1 MLRRLRSTWE
11 KNWPEIRCAA
21 TGSVPDFVLA
31 RVPKQRTDAVP
42 VFCYHDVVGPEL
54 RQDLEY
60 LRQNGYATL
69 IADELV
75 AFLRGEFSLSG
86 PSVVLTFDDCSRS
99 LFQVALP
106 LLERH
111 GCRAVAFA
119 APKFHDLAEEVVGD
133 EHRPCTWKEL
143 RVMRRSGFVDVQS
156 HSLEHRYFPRWPEP
170 VPLCGADARMN
181 ETVARGPARNMDE
194 DLRLAREILEA
205 RLGSGVRHLAFP
217 MYDGTGEALRI
228 GREVGY
234 QSFWWGVLPGRPTN
248 CPALSTGNRMN
259 DPTDHIVRISAEFLR
274 RLPGEG
280 RISLGSILRARY
292 GRTFQRWMGRPT
304 FPPTNP
310 PRR

>member
-21 TGSVPDFVLA
+21 TGSVPDFVFA
-31 RVPKQRTDAVP
+31 RVPKQRTDSVP

-75 AFLRGEFSLSG
+75 AFLRGEISLSG

-119 APKFHDLAEEVVGD
+119 APRFHDLAEEVVGA
-133 EHRPCTWKEL
+133 EQRPCTWKEL
-143 RVMRRSGFVDVQS
+143 RVMQRSGFVDVQS

-181 ETVARGPARNMDE
+181 ETVARGPARNMEE

-205 RLGSGVRHLAFP
+205 RLVSGVRHLAFP
-217 MYDGTGEALRI
+217 MYDGTGEVLRI
-228 GREVGY
+228 GRGIGY
-234 QSFWWGVLPGRPTN
+234 QSFWWGVLLGRPTN
-248 CPALSTGNRMN
+248 LPARTGENRTD

-274 RLPGEG
+274 RLPGAE
-280 RISLGSILRARY
+280 RRPLAAILRARY
-292 GRTFQRWMGRPT
+292 GLAL
-304 FPPTNP
+304 
-310 PRR
+310 RRMCGKA

>member
-21 TGSVPDFVLA
+21 TGSVPDFVLSRA
-31 RVPKQRTDAVP
+31 PKSGTDSVP

-75 AFLRGEFSLSG
+75 AFLRGELRLNS
-86 PSVVLTFDDCSRS
+86 PSVVLSFDDCSRS

-106 LLERH
+106 LLERY

-119 APKFHDLAEEVVGD
+119 APRFHDLAENVAHSEK
-133 EHRPCTWKEL
+133 RPCTWKEL

-156 HSLEHRYFPRWPEP
+156 HSLEHRYFPRWPEA
-170 VPLCGADARMN
+170 VPLCGADMQMN
-181 ETVARGPARNMDE
+181 EIVARGPGMDME
-194 DLRLAREILEA
+194 QDMRLAREILEA

-217 MYDGTGEALRI
+217 MYDGTDEAIRI
-228 GREVGY
+228 GRGIGY

-248 CPALSTGNRMN
+248 FPLGRGGSRVDDPA
-259 DPTDHIVRISAEFLR
+259 DHIVRISAEFLR

-280 RISLGSILRARY
+280 RIPLGSILWARY
-292 GRTFQRWMGRPT
+292 GRTLQRWTGRSSI
-304 FPPTNP
+304 
-310 PRR
+310 

>member
-1 MLRRLRSTWE
+1 MLRRLRSSWE

-21 TGSVPDFVLA
+21 TGSVPDFVLS
-31 RVPKQRTDAVP
+31 RNPKQRTDAVP
-42 VFCYHDVVGPEL
+42 VFCYHDVLGPEL

-60 LRQNGYATL
+60 LRQNDYVTL
-69 IADELV
+69 ISDELI
-75 AFLRGEFSLSG
+75 AFLRGEISLSA

-119 APKFHDLAEEVVGD
+119 APSFHDLAERVEDV
-133 EHRPCTWKEL
+133 EKRPCTWKEL

-156 HSLEHRYFPRWPEP
+156 HSLDHRYFPRWPEP

-181 ETVARGPARNMDE
+181 KTVAQGLVRNMRE
-194 DLRLAREILEA
+194 DLHLAKETLEA

-217 MYDGTGEALRI
+217 MYDGTEEALKI
-228 GREVGY
+228 GREIGY

-248 CPALSTGNRMN
+248 YPVRTIGNRES

-280 RISLGSILRARY
+280 RISLRSILSERY
-292 GRTFQRWMGRPT
+292 GRTLQRWMGRST
-304 FPPTNP
+304 V
-310 PRR
+310 